1 MATHLCK
8 SEPESGFRKITDNFT
23 FNKKDVSG
31 LINILL
37 LSTAGLL
44 GITAVA
50 QDNYNYLYI

>member
-8 SEPESGFRKITDNFT
+8 SESESGYKKITDNIT
-23 FNKKDVSG
+23 FNKKDMAG